1 MQQHVCMYVCEFSTY
16 FADGLETRLYMLF
29 VCAAALAGPGKI
41 PTSAQKELRLIQS
54 KSDIENPRIVVEA
67 VPLICRM
74 FYDASSY
81 SDANTTTVIDRQTPI

>member
-74 FYDASSY
+74 FYDASY
-81 SDANTTTVIDRQTPI
+81 SDTNTTMVIDRQTPI